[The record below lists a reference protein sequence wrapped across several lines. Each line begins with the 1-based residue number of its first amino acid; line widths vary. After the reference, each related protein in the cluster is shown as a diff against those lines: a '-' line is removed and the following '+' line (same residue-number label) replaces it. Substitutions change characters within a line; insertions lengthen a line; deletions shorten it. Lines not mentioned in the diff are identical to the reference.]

1 MPGRF
6 EGRTALVTGASRGIG
21 FAVAQRLVADGAHV
35 VITARGEAGVGD
47 AVARLGAD
55 RAVGIAGHADDP
67 AHRAEV
73 AEHLAQLGAVDLLVN
88 NVGINPVYGPLLGID
103 EGAARKILE
112 VNVLGALEW
121 TRLAIAGGLA
131 ERRGAIVNIASL
143 AGVASSPGIAMYGVS
158 KAAVLSLTRQLAVEL
173 APAVRVNA
181 VAPAVVKTDFAK
193 ALYAHDEARAA
204 RPYPLGR
211 LGEPEDVAGPVAF
224 LLSDDAAWITGQTIV
239 IDGGV
244 SVAVPLT

>member
-6 EGRTALVTGASRGIG
+6 DGKTALITGASRGIG
-21 FAVAQRLVADGAHV
+21 FAVAERLVADGAYV
-35 VITARGEAGVGD
+35 VVTARGADGIAE

-55 RAVGIAGHADDP
+55 RALGIAGRSDDP
-67 AHRAEV
+67 EHRAEV
-73 AEHLAQLGAVDLLVN
+73 AARLAELGGLDLLVN
-88 NVGINPVYGPLLGID
+88 NVGINPVYGPLLEVD
-103 EGAARKILE
+103 EAVSRKILE
-112 VNVLGALEW
+112 VNVLAALEW
-121 TRLAIAGGLA
+121 TKVAVAAGLS

-143 AGVASSPGIAMYGVS
+143 AGVSSSPGIAMYGVS

-193 ALYAHDEARAA
+193 ALYADDEDRAA
-204 RPYPLGR
+204 RPYPLRR
-211 LGEPEDVAGPVAF
+211 LGVPTDVSGPVTF
-224 LLSDDAAWITGQTIV
+224 LLSDDAAWITGQTLV

-244 SVAVPLT
+244 SLAMPM